1 MKGWL
6 YMEIKVPDLVAKDAL
21 EFCKSLN
28 SIELHSFEEKIYFDF
43 GSVRTCDPF
52 PMLIVSHEI
61 RNKVNEINRIN
72 CYARNCNNTYANHMK
87 FYKACGLNQGE
98 EVEVSKGNSNYSSI
112 TKLSV
117 TDLKNEGVKNLDVIQ
132 EVIEKKSKNMASIV
146 AQGNKKFE
154 KWLSFV
160 IREIMRN
167 IPEHSKSDTIWYC
180 AQYWP
185 SYDLVELAIMDEGI
199 GIRDS
204 LCENLNHIKL
214 ANNDENAIRLSLK
227 PGISGTTLN
236 RNYMQSEWDNSG
248 YGLYMVSEMCAELD
262 ASFIL
267 ASGNSAI
274 RVKKRNGQVIQESL
288 NTQVHGTAIQIRVRP
303 SSVVDYDEIRRQIVQ
318 RGESIARKNTN
329 TIHVASKSSRGF

>member
-1 MKGWL
+1 
-6 YMEIKVPDLVAKDAL
+6 MEIKVPDLVVKDAL
-21 EFCKSLN
+21 EFCNKLN
-28 SIELHSFEEKIYFDF
+28 SIDFGVVGENIYFDYE
-43 GSVRTCDPF
+43 SVRTCDPF
-52 PMLIVSHEI
+52 PMLIVSREI
-61 RNKVNEINRIN
+61 RNKVNELRRLN

-87 FYKACGLNQGE
+87 FYTACGFNQGE
-98 EVEVSKGNSNYSSI
+98 RVELSKGNSNYSSI

-117 TDLKNEGVKNLDVIQ
+117 TDLKNEGAKNLDVIQ
-132 EVIEKKSKNMASIV
+132 EVIEKRAKNMATIV

-204 LCENLNHIKL
+204 LCENINHIKL
-214 ANNDENAIRLSLK
+214 ATNDENAIKLSLK
-227 PGISGTTLN
+227 PGISGKN
-236 RNYMQSEWDNSG
+236 INKNYMQSEWDNSG

-274 RVKKRNGQVIQESL
+274 RVNKKNGQVVQQSVETI
-288 NTQVHGTAIQIRVRP
+288 VHGTAIQIRIRP
-303 SSVVDYDEIRRQIVQ
+303 SLTVDYEEIRKKIVQ
-318 RGESIARKNTN
+318 RGESIAKKNDN
-329 TIHVASKSSRGF
+329 AIHVASKSSRGF

>member
-1 MKGWL
+1 
-6 YMEIKVPDLVAKDAL
+6 MEIKVPDLVVNDAL
-21 EFCKSLN
+21 EFCKTLN
-28 SIELHSFEEKIYFDF
+28 SIDFGVVGENIYFDYE
-43 GSVRTCDPF
+43 SVRTCNPF
-52 PMLIVSHEI
+52 PMLIVSREI
-61 RNKVNEINRIN
+61 RNRINEARRLN
-72 CYARNCNNTYANHMK
+72 CYARN
-87 FYKACGLNQGE
+87 
-98 EVEVSKGNSNYSSI
+98 SSI

-117 TDLKNEGVKNLDVIQ
+117 TDLKNEGAKNLDVIQ
-132 EVIEKKSKNMASIV
+132 EVIEKRAKKMATIV

-199 GIRDS
+199 GIRGS
-204 LCENLNHIKL
+204 LCENISHIKL
-214 ANNDENAIRLSLK
+214 ATNDENAIKLSLK
-227 PGISGTTLN
+227 PGISGKN
-236 RNYMQSEWDNSG
+236 INNNYMQSEWDNSG

-274 RVKKRNGQVIQESL
+274 RINKKNGQVVQQSVETI
-288 NTQVHGTAIQIRVRP
+288 VHGKAIQIRIRP
-303 SSVVDYDEIRRQIVQ
+303 SLTVDYEEIRRKIVQ
-318 RGESIARKNTN
+318 RGESIARKSDNA
-329 TIHVASKSSRGF
+329 IPVASKSSRGF